1 MKYVLALSEILA
13 KLMYYVAGVALASIM
28 LLTVL
33 DVILRSFK
41 SPVLGTYELVGL
53 LGAIVVGFAIPQ
65 TSKLDGH
72 VIMDLI
78 PSALSGLSRRLMRIL
93 TRLLGI
99 AIFLVIGLNLW
110 SMGTDFRMSGE
121 VTPTLQLP
129 LYPIAWGISVCCYI
143 QCLILFVDIL
153 NTWKPEA

>member
-1 MKYVLALSEILA
+1 MKYVLALSEVLA
-13 KLMYYVAGVALASIM
+13 RLMYYVAGVALTTIM

-41 SPVLGTYELVGL
+41 TPILGTYELVGL

-72 VIMDLI
+72 VIMDMI
-78 PSALSGLSRRLMRIL
+78 PTALSGLSRRLMRIL

-99 AIFLVIGLNLW
+99 SIFLVIALNLW
-110 SMGTDFRMSGE
+110 SMGTDFKMSGE

>member
-1 MKYVLALSEILA
+1 VKYVLALSEILA

>member
-1 MKYVLALSEILA
+1 MKYIIALSDILSR
-13 KLMYYVAGVALASIM
+13 LMYYVAGVALAAIM
-28 LLTVL
+28 LLTVF

-41 SPVLGTYELVGL
+41 SPILGTYELVGL

-72 VIMDLI
+72 VIMDLL
-78 PSALSGLSRRLMRIL
+78 PSALTGLSRRLMRIL
-93 TRLLGI
+93 TRLLGMS
-99 AIFLVIGLNLW
+99 IFLIIGMNLW
-110 SMGTDFRMSGE
+110 SMGTDFRLYGE

-143 QCLILFVDIL
+143 QCLILFVDII

>member
-65 TSKLDGH
+65 TSKLNGH

-78 PSALSGLSRRLMRIL
+78 PSALSGLARRLMRIL

>member
-1 MKYVLALSEILA
+1 
-13 KLMYYVAGVALASIM
+13 MYYVAGVALASIM